1 MAATAD
7 TKFFGPFH
15 NGRLIT
21 KSIEPVGEYGT
32 RDAGTR
38 YEYPGSVS
46 SPLISLSRGLAART

>member
-1 MAATAD
+1 MAATAN

-15 NGRLIT
+15 NGRLKT
-21 KSIEPVGEYGT
+21 KPIEPIGEYGT

-46 SPLISLSRGLAART
+46 CHSPALHIGKRALI